1 MKFLI
6 VFVALFALVLAAPD
20 AVEIHRQD
28 SVVTADGYNFDTLTS
43 DGSRHVSSGKLLPGE
58 EEDKGEYSVKGSY
71 SFVADDGLTYTVD
84 YIADKNGFQPSGA
97 HLPIAP
103 EALH

>member
-6 VFVALFALVLAAPD
+6 VFVALFALVLAAPE
-20 AVEIHRQD
+20 VEIHRQD
-28 SVVTADGYNFDTLTS
+28 SVVTADGYKFDTLTS
-43 DGSRHVSSGKLLPGE
+43 DGSRHESSGKLIPGE

-71 SFVADDGLTYTVD
+71 SFVADDGQTYTVD